1 MPKIKDYPNITEF
14 TGDEVFLVEAPEGTR
29 SYTYEQLRKLFLNAV
44 NEVSGLSHFT
54 ELTGTVDFESIEA
67 QKIYLVGASGA
78 EFTDGEQM
86 FALSENDILIG
97 SPEHGVTV
105 ITSTGSYFI
114 SATGTNVFEKSNLV
128 TQEYVEKL
136 LAAKENV
143 QPKWRKICSDTLT
156 DDAAEYIRSLDESG
170 NALNLSKAKII
181 LKIPEN
187 TAQTDVS
194 IRLHTPNYAG
204 TDDEEPYQIDLG
216 KSNIYTSSDWS
227 VISISVDAVPF
238 LSGFVQSKVSYFITS
253 GGSFE
258 ISSSNDISNKTSKL
272 FDFDTATSMNLL
284 HILPSENNMLPQGMI
299 VELWGVDINEG

>member
-29 SYTYEQLRKLFLNAV
+29 TYTYEQLRNLFLDAI

-54 ELTGTVDFESIEA
+54 EITGTVDFESIES
-67 QKIYLVGASGA
+67 QKIYLIGAAGA

-86 FALSENDILIG
+86 FALFENDILIG

-181 LKIPEN
+181 LKIPKN
-187 TAQTDVS
+187 TGQTGVK
-194 IRLHTPNYAG
+194 IMLHTPNYAG

-216 KSNIYTSSDWS
+216 KSNIYTSLDLSI
-227 VISISVDAVPF
+227 VSISVDAVPF
-238 LSGFVQSKVSYFITS
+238 LSGFVQGKVSYFITS
-253 GGSFE
+253 GGSLE
-258 ISSSNDISNKTSKL
+258 ISSSEELSSTTSKV
-272 FDFDTATSMNLL
+272 FNFDTATSMNLL
-284 HILPSENNMLPQGMI
+284 HILPSENKMLPQGMI
-299 VELWGVDINEG
+299 VELWGVDVNEG

>member
-128 TQEYVEKL
+128 THEYVEKL

-156 DDAAEYIRSLDESG
+156 DDAAEYIRSLDEIG

-181 LKIPEN
+181 LKIPKN
-187 TAQTDVS
+187 TAPTAIY

-204 TDDEEPYQIDLG
+204 TDDEEPYQIDLA
-216 KSNIYTSSDWS
+216 KSNIYTSLDWS

-253 GGSFE
+253 GGNFE
-258 ISSSNDISNKTSKL
+258 ISSSNDISSTTGKM

-284 HILPSENNMLPQGMI
+284 HILPRENNMLPQGMI
-299 VELWGVDINEG
+299 VELWGVDVNES